1 MLVKV
6 DDRAELSATERE
18 FVECLRQLP
27 STGLA
32 IVDLRIGT
40 QRGTRQI
47 GAVIWTPQGV
57 LVAEVLG
64 FRSRQSGLLTV
75 SMERPWRV
83 GDTVADLELELGA
96 DPVRRLESA
105 VREVE
110 LTFERA
116 SYDPGQLC
124 GVVVL
129 VPRPGAVLRPAR
141 ETLRPGLDVVVG
153 SAAEPTELRI
163 FLENFAPG
171 PPRWTLGRVCAAT
184 RALTGWAPDRA
195 ELMAAGFEDKLP
207 EPPRKPRAWQTM
219 RRPDVRRTH
228 DVIGWTVLGVAVLG
242 MLVVLAAI
250 AGSLLADGPA
260 AEPAAP
266 SSSTEPTVPPTP
278 AGAVECWPLQ
288 TGC

>member
-6 DDRAELSATERE
+6 DDRAELSAAEKE

-27 STGLA
+27 TTGLA

-57 LVAEVLG
+57 LVIEVVG
-64 FRSRQSGLLTV
+64 FRSRQSGVLTV
-75 SMERPWRV
+75 SQDRPWRV
-83 GDTVADLELELGA
+83 GETTADLALEFGVN
-96 DPVRRLESA
+96 PIRQLESA

-116 SYDPGQLC
+116 TYDPGQLC
-124 GVVVL
+124 GAVAL
-129 VPRPGAVLRPAR
+129 VPMRGAVLRPGR

-153 SAAEPTELRI
+153 NAVESTELRI

-195 ELMAAGFEDKLP
+195 ELIAAGFEDKLP
-207 EPPRKPRAWQTM
+207 EPPRKPRGRPAW
-219 RRPDVRRTH
+219 RRPDSGH
-228 DVIGWTVLGVAVLG
+228 DQDVVGWVVLGVAVLG
-242 MLVVLAAI
+242 VLVVLGAI

-266 SSSTEPTVPPTP
+266 STTAEPTVPVP
-278 AGAVECWPLQ
+278 APGPVECWPLQ
-288 TGC
+288 PDC